1 MDGVLS
7 ECYGVLGSGLKAG
20 TGSGFIEVGK
30 DGSSDEL

>member
-7 ECYGVLGSGLKAG
+7 ECSGVLGSELTAG

>member
-7 ECYGVLGSGLKAG
+7 ECYGVLGSGLRSG
-20 TGSGFIEVGK
+20 TGSVLIEVGK

>member
-7 ECYGVLGSGLKAG
+7 ECYGVLGSGLRVG